1 MMALVLMMS
10 AKTPTSAPTP
20 VPAGEARQVVEA
32 QLKAPAREDALLSAE
47 EAALIRQ
54 RYLESIGRQLD
65 RAADAA
71 R

>member
-1 MMALVLMMS
+1 MMVLLLTMS
-10 AKTPTSAPTP
+10 ATTPTSATMP

-32 QLKAPAREDALLSAE
+32 QLKAPAREDALLSAK
-47 EAALIRQ
+47 EAALIRL

>member
-1 MMALVLMMS
+1 MMVLLLTMS
-10 AKTPTSAPTP
+10 ATTPTSATTP

-47 EAALIRQ
+47 EAVLIRQ
-54 RYLESIGRQLD
+54 RYLESIGRRVE
-65 RAADAA
+65 RAVDGA